1 MHNSVNDMSLN
12 SFLATCCPSS
22 YLSVVNLERV
32 KLIGVFCEVA
42 WGPGI
47 PCLFLIHAAE
57 IIHSRVLI
65 IKLVQFV
72 SPNGGADST
81 PWPEHPVSEK
91 AKNMLKKSGNW
102 CSCWYKIIKR
112 YFPYN
117 KCTLQKARIDEP
129 TFIVPQI
136 HTFIREMPY
145 GKYA

>member
-1 MHNSVNDMSLN
+1 MHNSGNDMSIN
-12 SFLATCCPSS
+12 SSMATYCPSS

-42 WGPGI
+42 WCPGI
-47 PCLFLIHAAE
+47 PCLFLIHGAE

-91 AKNMLKKSGNW
+91 ATSMLKKSGD
-102 CSCWYKIIKR
+102 CWYKIIKR
-112 YFPYN
+112 YFPYK
-117 KCTLQKARIDEP
+117 KCTLQKVGIDEP
-129 TFIVPQI
+129 TFIV
-136 HTFIREMPY
+136 T
-145 GKYA
+145 